1 MTAPSDE
8 EFDEIVEKRARRT
21 RAIAWIVI
29 ISLILVGGGAT
40 VLALIFG

>member
-1 MTAPSDE
+1 MTKPSDE
-8 EFDEIVEKRARRT
+8 EFDALVEKRARRT
-21 RAIAWIVI
+21 RVIAWIVI

>member
-8 EFDEIVEKRARRT
+8 EFDEIFEKRARRT
-21 RAIAWIVI
+21 RVIAWIVI

>member
-21 RAIAWIVI
+21 RFIAWIVI